1 MFWDKK
7 KKDNRLPD
15 LPYNA
20 SIPLRYPI
28 VSAPKDDLDEES
40 EIHELPAFPD
50 SPMRSGFSQSAIKEA
65 VAQEEISEEL
75 PEFPGKMKDRPENNY
90 KLVEIEEWKP
100 DARLSTSPPAR
111 SESRDSKPIFV
122 RVDKYQIALSALDSV
137 KGKLSEIEEL
147 LKQIR
152 DVKAREDQELSSWE
166 TEMETIKARIQTVM
180 TELFDKTDY

>member
-7 KKDNRLPD
+7 KKDNGLPD
-15 LPYNA
+15 LQYNA
-20 SIPLRYPI
+20 SRPLRYPI
-28 VSAPKDDLDEES
+28 VLTPKDDLDEES
-40 EIHELPAFPD
+40 EIHELPTFPD
-50 SPMRSGFSQSAIKEA
+50 SPMRSGFSQSAIREA

-75 PEFPGKMKDRPENNY
+75 PELPGKTGSLPENNY
-90 KLVEIEEWKP
+90 KLVEMEEWKP
-100 DARLSTSPPAR
+100 GAALSTSPPAR
-111 SESRDSKPIFV
+111 SEPRDSKPIFV

-152 DVKAREDQELSSWE
+152 EVKAREDQELSSWE